1 MYSLAQIL
9 QNWALIYGGGL
20 LGTGVLIWIH
30 ETHPPLRVHRYEPVN
45 ADQTEQVAAANRGR
59 ERKGPHAD
67 GALQMHAEG

>member
-1 MYSLAQIL
+1 MEERTAQRAPQTPCI
-9 QNWALIYGGGL
+9 
-20 LGTGVLIWIH
+20 LIWIH